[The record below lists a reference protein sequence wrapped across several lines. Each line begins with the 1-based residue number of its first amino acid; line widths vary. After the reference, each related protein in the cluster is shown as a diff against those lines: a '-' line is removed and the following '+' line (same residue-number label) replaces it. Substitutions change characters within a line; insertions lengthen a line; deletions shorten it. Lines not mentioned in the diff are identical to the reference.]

1 MKKRPVLPLHAI
13 NSFTLLVLLSIV
25 LFFPITASSQAGSV
39 VQANSVVQADL
50 VVVEYFYE
58 DGCLNCAR
66 AEPVVDKVVQG
77 YDNISYS
84 KYEIYSD
91 YGSIKVYDRM
101 VNEYEI
107 ATVPAVVINHQ
118 LTITYSD
125 YNGNEKRLEELLVA
139 GIGNAPPIPV
149 NNSVQ
154 PADGGNILPELSLPV
169 VLVAGLLAGFNP
181 CLLAV
186 MAFLASL
193 TLSSKGNRIDLLK
206 IVGGFCA
213 GIFAMFMVVGMGLLG
228 VIKQQPEIKDTI
240 TLMLVVL
247 VGLLGLWH
255 FYDAYYLKVHNRSS
269 FKTSGSFVQLIDGIE
284 HRNTVMVSFL
294 AGAMFSII
302 KAPCVGAVY
311 FAILDVLI
319 TQGKIADGAIYLGF
333 YNLGVILPVLILGIM
348 LAFGLSPERV
358 NDLREKRRVEI
369 RLVTGAVL
377 LLLAVLIYFN
387 II

>member
-1 MKKRPVLPLHAI
+1 MKKRHVLPLNAI

-25 LFFPITASSQAGSV
+25 LFFPITASGQSGE
-39 VQANSVVQADL
+39 

-58 DGCLNCAR
+58 DVCLSCAG
-66 AEPVVDKVVQG
+66 AEPVVDKVVQR

-84 KYEIYSD
+84 KYEILSD
-91 YGSIKVYDRM
+91 YGDMKVYDRM
-101 VNEYEI
+101 VSEYGI
-107 ATVPAVVINHQ
+107 ASVPAVVINYQ
-118 LTITYSD
+118 VTITYPD
-125 YNGNEKRLEELLVA
+125 YNGDEKRLEELLVA
-139 GIGNAPPIPV
+139 GIENAPLIPE

-154 PADGGNILPELSLPV
+154 PADGENILPELSLPV

-193 TLSSKGNRIDLLK
+193 TLSAKGNRTELLK

-213 GIFAMFMVVGMGLLG
+213 GIFVMFMVVGMGLLG

-240 TLMLVVL
+240 TLLLVVL

-255 FYDAYYLKVHNRSS
+255 FYDAYHLKVHDRSS
-269 FKTSGSFVQLIDGIE
+269 FKTPGSFVQLVGGIE
-284 HRNTVMVSFL
+284 HRNTIMVSFL
-294 AGAMFSII
+294 AGAMFSLI

-319 TQGKIADGAIYLGF
+319 TQGKIADGAIYLCF

-377 LLLAVLIYFN
+377 VLLAVLIYFN

>member
-1 MKKRPVLPLHAI
+1 MKKRHVLPLHAI

-25 LFFPITASSQAGSV
+25 LFCPITASGQSSE
-39 VQANSVVQADL
+39 

-58 DGCLNCAR
+58 DGCLSCSG

-84 KYEIYSD
+84 KYEILSD
-91 YGSIKVYDRM
+91 YGDMKVYDRM
-101 VNEYEI
+101 VSEYGI
-107 ATVPAVVINHQ
+107 ASVPAVVINHQ
-118 LTITYSD
+118 ITITYPD
-125 YNGNEKRLEELLVA
+125 YNGDEKRLEELLVA
-139 GIGNAPPIPV
+139 GIENAPHIPE
-149 NNSVQ
+149 NNSIQ

-193 TLSSKGNRIDLLK
+193 TLSAKGNRTELLK

-213 GIFAMFMVVGMGLLG
+213 GIFVMFMVVGMGLLG

-240 TLMLVVL
+240 TLLLVVL

-255 FYDAYYLKVHNRSS
+255 FYDAYHLKVHDRSS
-269 FKTSGSFVQLIDGIE
+269 FKTSGSFLQLVEGIE
-284 HRNTVMVSFL
+284 HRNTVVVSFL

-311 FAILDVLI
+311 FAILDMLI

-377 LLLAVLIYFN
+377 LLLAVMIYFN

>member
-1 MKKRPVLPLHAI
+1 MKKRPVLPPNAI

-25 LFFPITASSQAGSV
+25 LFIPITASGQAGL
-39 VQANSVVQADL
+39 VVQADS

-58 DGCLNCAR
+58 GGCLKCAG
-66 AEPVVDKVVQG
+66 AEPIVDKVVQG

-84 KYEIYSD
+84 KYEILSD
-91 YGSIKVYDRM
+91 YGDMKVYDRM
-101 VNEYEI
+101 VSEYGI
-107 ATVPAVVINHQ
+107 ATVPAVVIDHQ
-118 LTITYSD
+118 VTITYSD
-125 YNGNEKRLEELLVA
+125 YNGDEKRLEELLVA
-139 GIGNAPPIPV
+139 GIENAPHIPE
-149 NNSVQ
+149 NNSIQ

-193 TLSSKGNRIDLLK
+193 TLSSKGNRTELLK

-213 GIFAMFMVVGMGLLG
+213 GIFVMFMVVGMGLLG

-240 TLMLVVL
+240 TLLLVVL

-255 FYDAYYLKVHNRSS
+255 FYDAYHLKVHDRSS
-269 FKTSGSFVQLIDGIE
+269 FKTSGSFLQLVEGIE
-284 HRNTVMVSFL
+284 HRNTVVVSFL

-311 FAILDVLI
+311 FAILDMLI

-358 NDLREKRRVEI
+358 NDLRENRRVEI

>member
-1 MKKRPVLPLHAI
+1 MKKRPVLTLHAI
-13 NSFTLLVLLSIV
+13 NCFTVLVLLSIV
-25 LFFPITASSQAGSV
+25 LFCPITASGQSGE
-39 VQANSVVQADL
+39 

-58 DGCLNCAR
+58 DGCLSCSG

-84 KYEIYSD
+84 KYEIWSD
-91 YGSIKVYDRM
+91 YGDMKVYDRM
-101 VNEYEI
+101 VSEYGI
-107 ATVPAVVINHQ
+107 ASVPAVVINHQ
-118 LTITYSD
+118 IIITYPD
-125 YNGNEKRLEELLVA
+125 YNGDEKRLEELLVA
-139 GIGNAPPIPV
+139 GIENAPHIPE
-149 NNSVQ
+149 NNSIQ

-193 TLSSKGNRIDLLK
+193 TLSAKGNRTELLK

-213 GIFAMFMVVGMGLLG
+213 GIFVMFMVVGMGLLG

-240 TLMLVVL
+240 TLLLVVL

-255 FYDAYYLKVHNRSS
+255 FYDAYHLKVHDRSS
-269 FKTSGSFVQLIDGIE
+269 FKTSGSFLQLVEGIE

-311 FAILDVLI
+311 FAILDMLI

-377 LLLAVLIYFN
+377 LLLAVMIYFN

>member
-1 MKKRPVLPLHAI
+1 MKKRHVLPLHAI

-25 LFFPITASSQAGSV
+25 LFCPITASGQSSE
-39 VQANSVVQADL
+39 

-58 DGCLNCAR
+58 DGCLSCAG

-84 KYEIYSD
+84 KYEIWSD
-91 YGSIKVYDRM
+91 YGDMKVYDRM
-101 VNEYEI
+101 VSEYGI
-107 ATVPAVVINHQ
+107 ASVPAVVINHQ
-118 LTITYSD
+118 ITITYPD
-125 YNGNEKRLEELLVA
+125 YNGDEKRLEELLVT
-139 GIGNAPPIPV
+139 GIENAPHIPE
-149 NNSVQ
+149 NNSIQ
-154 PADGGNILPELSLPV
+154 PADGGSILPELSLPV

-193 TLSSKGNRIDLLK
+193 TLSAKGNRTELLK

-213 GIFAMFMVVGMGLLG
+213 GIFVMFMVVGMGLLG

-240 TLMLVVL
+240 TLLLVVL

-255 FYDAYYLKVHNRSS
+255 FYDAYHLKVHDRSS
-269 FKTSGSFVQLIDGIE
+269 FKTSGSFLQLVEGIE

-311 FAILDVLI
+311 FAILDMLI

-377 LLLAVLIYFN
+377 LLLAVMIYFN

>member
-1 MKKRPVLPLHAI
+1 MKKRLVLPLHAI
-13 NSFTLLVLLSIV
+13 NIFSLLVLLSIV
-25 LFFPITASSQAGSV
+25 LFIPVVASGQSGE
-39 VQANSVVQADL
+39 

-58 DGCLNCAR
+58 DGCLNCAG
-66 AEPVVDKVVQG
+66 AEPVVDKVIQG
-77 YDNISYS
+77 YNNISYS
-84 KYEIYSD
+84 KYEILSD
-91 YGSIKVYDRM
+91 YGDMKVYDRM
-101 VNEYEI
+101 VNGYGI

-118 LTITYSD
+118 VTITYSD
-125 YNGNEKRLEELLVA
+125 YNGDEKQLEELLVT
-139 GIGNAPPIPV
+139 GIENAPLIPV
-149 NNSVQ
+149 NNSIQ
-154 PADGGNILPELSLPV
+154 PDNGENILPELSLPV

-193 TLSSKGNRIDLLK
+193 TLSSKGNRTELLK

-213 GIFAMFMVVGMGLLG
+213 GIFVMFMVVGMGLLG

-240 TLMLVVL
+240 ILLLVVL
-247 VGLLGLWH
+247 IGLLGLWH
-255 FYDAYYLKVHNRSS
+255 FYDAYHLKVHDRSS
-269 FKTSGSFVQLIDGIE
+269 FKTSGTFLQLVEGIE

-294 AGAMFSII
+294 AGAMFSLI

-311 FAILDVLI
+311 FAILDMLI
-319 TQGKIADGAIYLGF
+319 TQGKIANGAIYLCF

-358 NDLREKRRVEI
+358 NDLRENRRIEI

-377 LLLAVLIYFN
+377 VLLAVLMYFN

>member
-13 NSFTLLVLLSIV
+13 NVFTVLVLLSIV
-25 LFFPITASSQAGSV
+25 LFFPITASGQSGE
-39 VQANSVVQADL
+39 

-58 DGCLNCAR
+58 DGCLNCAGI
-66 AEPVVDKVVQG
+66 EPVVDKVIQG

-91 YGSIKVYDRM
+91 YGDMKVYDRM
-101 VNEYEI
+101 VSEYGI
-107 ATVPAVVINHQ
+107 ASVPALVINHQ
-118 LTITYSD
+118 ITITYPD
-125 YNGNEKRLEELLVA
+125 YNGDEERLEELLVA
-139 GIGNAPPIPV
+139 GIENTLLIPGNH
-149 NNSVQ
+149 SVQ
-154 PADGGNILPELSLPV
+154 PANGENILPELSLPV

-193 TLSSKGNRIDLLK
+193 TLSAKGNRTELLK

-213 GIFAMFMVVGMGLLG
+213 GIFVMFMVVGMGLLG

-240 TLMLVVL
+240 TLLLVVL

-255 FYDAYYLKVHNRSS
+255 FYDAYHLKVHDRSS
-269 FKTSGSFVQLIDGIE
+269 FKTSGSFLRLVDGIE
-284 HRNTVMVSFL
+284 HRNTIMVSFL
-294 AGAMFSII
+294 AGAMFSLI

-319 TQGKIADGAIYLGF
+319 TQGKIADGAIYLFF

-358 NDLREKRRVEI
+358 NDIREKRRVEI

-377 LLLAVLIYFN
+377 VLLAVLIYFN

>member
-13 NSFTLLVLLSIV
+13 NVYTVLVLLSIV
-25 LFFPITASSQAGSV
+25 LFFPITASSQSCE
-39 VQANSVVQADL
+39 

-58 DGCLNCAR
+58 DGCLNCAGVG
-66 AEPVVDKVVQG
+66 PVVDKVIQR

-91 YGSIKVYDRM
+91 YGDMKVYNRM
-101 VNEYEI
+101 VSEYGI
-107 ATVPAVVINHQ
+107 ASVPAMVINHQ
-118 LTITYSD
+118 VIITYPD
-125 YNGNEKRLEELLVA
+125 YNGDEERLEELLVA
-139 GIGNAPPIPV
+139 GIEYAPPIPE

-193 TLSSKGNRIDLLK
+193 TLSAKGNRTELLK

-213 GIFAMFMVVGMGLLG
+213 GIFVMFMVVGMGLMG
-228 VIKQQPEIKDTI
+228 VIKQQPGITDTI
-240 TLMLVVL
+240 TVLLVVL
-247 VGLLGLWH
+247 IGLLGLWH
-255 FYDAYYLKVHNRSS
+255 FYDAYHLKVHDRSS
-269 FKTSGSFVQLIDGIE
+269 FKTSGSFLQLVEGIE

-311 FAILDVLI
+311 FAILDMLI

-369 RLVTGAVL
+369 RLVTGVVL
-377 LLLAVLIYFN
+377 VLLAVLIYFN

>member
-13 NSFTLLVLLSIV
+13 NLFTVLVLLSIV
-25 LFFPITASSQAGSV
+25 LFFPITASGQSGE
-39 VQANSVVQADL
+39 

-58 DGCLNCAR
+58 DGCLNCAGI
-66 AEPVVDKVVQG
+66 EPVVDKVIQG

-91 YGSIKVYDRM
+91 YGGMKVYDHM
-101 VNEYEI
+101 VNEYGI
-107 ATVPAVVINHQ
+107 ASVPALVINHQ
-118 LTITYSD
+118 ITITYPD
-125 YNGNEKRLEELLVA
+125 YNGDEERLEELLVA
-139 GIGNAPPIPV
+139 GIENAPLIPV
-149 NNSVQ
+149 NHSVQ
-154 PADGGNILPELSLPV
+154 PANGENILPELSLPV

-193 TLSSKGNRIDLLK
+193 TLSSKGNRTELLK

-213 GIFAMFMVVGMGLLG
+213 GIFVMFMVVGMGLLG

-240 TLMLVVL
+240 TLLLVVL

-255 FYDAYYLKVHNRSS
+255 FYDAYHLKVHDRSS
-269 FKTSGSFVQLIDGIE
+269 FKTSGSFLQLVDGIE
-284 HRNTVMVSFL
+284 HRNTIMVSFL
-294 AGAMFSII
+294 AGAMFSLI

-311 FAILDVLI
+311 FAILDMLI
-319 TQGKIADGAIYLGF
+319 TQGKIADGAIYLCF

-358 NDLREKRRVEI
+358 NDIREKRRIEI

-377 LLLAVLIYFN
+377 VLLAVLIYFN
-387 II
+387 VI

>member
-1 MKKRPVLPLHAI
+1 MKKRHVLPLHAI

-25 LFFPITASSQAGSV
+25 LFCPITASGQSSE
-39 VQANSVVQADL
+39 

-58 DGCLNCAR
+58 DGCLSCAG
-66 AEPVVDKVVQG
+66 AEPVMDKVVQG

-84 KYEIYSD
+84 KYEIWSD
-91 YGSIKVYDRM
+91 YGDMKVYDRM
-101 VNEYEI
+101 VSEYGI
-107 ATVPAVVINHQ
+107 ASVPAVVINHQ
-118 LTITYSD
+118 ITITYPD
-125 YNGNEKRLEELLVA
+125 YNGDEKRLEELLVT
-139 GIGNAPPIPV
+139 GIENAPHIPE
-149 NNSVQ
+149 NNSIQ
-154 PADGGNILPELSLPV
+154 PEDGGSILPELSLPV

-193 TLSSKGNRIDLLK
+193 TLSAKGNRTELLK

-213 GIFAMFMVVGMGLLG
+213 GIFVMFMVVGMGLLG

-240 TLMLVVL
+240 TLLLVVL

-255 FYDAYYLKVHNRSS
+255 FYDAYHLKVHDRSS
-269 FKTSGSFVQLIDGIE
+269 FKTSGSFLQLVEGIE

-311 FAILDVLI
+311 FAILDMLI

-377 LLLAVLIYFN
+377 LLLAVMIYFN

>member
-1 MKKRPVLPLHAI
+1 MKKRHVLPLHAI

-25 LFFPITASSQAGSV
+25 LFCPITASGQSGE
-39 VQANSVVQADL
+39 

-58 DGCLNCAR
+58 DGCLSCSG

-84 KYEIYSD
+84 KYEIWSD
-91 YGSIKVYDRM
+91 YGDMKVYDRM
-101 VNEYEI
+101 VSEYGI
-107 ATVPAVVINHQ
+107 ASVPAVVINHQ
-118 LTITYSD
+118 ITITYPD
-125 YNGNEKRLEELLVA
+125 YNGDEKRLEELLVA
-139 GIGNAPPIPV
+139 GIENAPHIPE
-149 NNSVQ
+149 NNSIQ

-193 TLSSKGNRIDLLK
+193 TLSAKGNRTELLK

-213 GIFAMFMVVGMGLLG
+213 GIFVMFMVVGMGLLG

-240 TLMLVVL
+240 TLLLVVL

-255 FYDAYYLKVHNRSS
+255 FYDAYHLKVHDRSS
-269 FKTSGSFVQLIDGIE
+269 FKTSGSFLQLVEGIE

-311 FAILDVLI
+311 FAILDMLI

-358 NDLREKRRVEI
+358 NDLRENRRVEI

-377 LLLAVLIYFN
+377 LLLAVMIYFN

>member
-13 NSFTLLVLLSIV
+13 NLFTVLVLLSIV
-25 LFFPITASSQAGSV
+25 LFFPITASGQSGE
-39 VQANSVVQADL
+39 

-58 DGCLNCAR
+58 DGCLNCAGI
-66 AEPVVDKVVQG
+66 EPVVDKVIQG

-91 YGSIKVYDRM
+91 YGGMKVYDHM
-101 VNEYEI
+101 VNEYGI
-107 ATVPAVVINHQ
+107 ASVPALVINHQ
-118 LTITYSD
+118 ITITYPD
-125 YNGNEKRLEELLVA
+125 YNGDEERLEELLVA
-139 GIGNAPPIPV
+139 GIENAPLIPV
-149 NNSVQ
+149 NHSVQ
-154 PADGGNILPELSLPV
+154 PANGENILPELSLPV

-193 TLSSKGNRIDLLK
+193 TLSSKGNRTELLK

-213 GIFAMFMVVGMGLLG
+213 GIFVMFMVVGMGLLG

-240 TLMLVVL
+240 TLLLVVL

-255 FYDAYYLKVHNRSS
+255 FYDAYHLKVHDRSS
-269 FKTSGSFVQLIDGIE
+269 FKTSGSFLQLVDGIE
-284 HRNTVMVSFL
+284 HRNTIMVSFL
-294 AGAMFSII
+294 AGAMFSLI

-319 TQGKIADGAIYLGF
+319 TQGKIADGAIYLCF

-358 NDLREKRRVEI
+358 NDIREKRRIEI

-377 LLLAVLIYFN
+377 VLLAVLIYFN
-387 II
+387 VI

>member
-1 MKKRPVLPLHAI
+1 MKKRPVLTLHAI
-13 NSFTLLVLLSIV
+13 NCFAVLVLLSIV
-25 LFFPITASSQAGSV
+25 LFCPITASGQSGEV
-39 VQANSVVQADL
+39 VGE

-58 DGCLNCAR
+58 DGCLSCSG

-84 KYEIYSD
+84 KYEILSD
-91 YGSIKVYDRM
+91 YGDMKVYDRM
-101 VNEYEI
+101 VSEYGI
-107 ATVPAVVINHQ
+107 ASVPAVVINHQ
-118 LTITYSD
+118 ITITYPD
-125 YNGNEKRLEELLVA
+125 YNGDEKRLEELLVA
-139 GIGNAPPIPV
+139 GIENAPHIPE
-149 NNSVQ
+149 NNSIQ

-193 TLSSKGNRIDLLK
+193 TLSAKGNRTELLK

-213 GIFAMFMVVGMGLLG
+213 GIFVMFMVVGMGLLG

-240 TLMLVVL
+240 TLLLVVL

-255 FYDAYYLKVHNRSS
+255 FYDAYHLKVHDRSS
-269 FKTSGSFVQLIDGIE
+269 FKTSGSFLQLVEGIE
-284 HRNTVMVSFL
+284 HRNTVVVSFL

-311 FAILDVLI
+311 FAILDMLI

-377 LLLAVLIYFN
+377 LLLAVMIYFN

>member
-13 NSFTLLVLLSIV
+13 NCYTVLVLLSIV
-25 LFFPITASSQAGSV
+25 LFIPITASAQSGEV
-39 VQANSVVQADL
+39 VL
-50 VVVEYFYE
+50 EYFYE
-58 DGCLNCAR
+58 DGCLKCAG

-84 KYEIYSD
+84 KYEIWSD
-91 YGSIKVYDRM
+91 YGDMKVYDHM
-101 VNEYEI
+101 VNEHGI

-118 LTITYSD
+118 ITITYPD
-125 YNGNEKRLEELLVA
+125 YNGDEKRLEELLVA
-139 GIGNAPPIPV
+139 GIENAPHIPE
-149 NNSVQ
+149 NNSIQ

-193 TLSSKGNRIDLLK
+193 TLSSKGNRTELLK

-213 GIFAMFMVVGMGLLG
+213 GIFVMFMVVGMGLLG

-240 TLMLVVL
+240 TLLLVVL

-255 FYDAYYLKVHNRSS
+255 FYDAYHLKVHDRSS
-269 FKTSGSFVQLIDGIE
+269 FKTSGSFLQLVEGIE
-284 HRNTVMVSFL
+284 HRNTIMVSFL

-311 FAILDVLI
+311 FAILDMLI

-377 LLLAVLIYFN
+377 LLLAVMIYFN

>member
-1 MKKRPVLPLHAI
+1 MKNRLVFPLHAI

-25 LFFPITASSQAGSV
+25 LFFPTASGQSSEV
-39 VQANSVVQADL
+39 L
-50 VVVEYFYE
+50 VEYFYE
-58 DGCLNCAR
+58 DGCLNCAG
-66 AEPVVDKVVQG
+66 AEPVVDKVIQR
-77 YDNISYS
+77 YDNISYL
-84 KYEIYSD
+84 KYEIMSD
-91 YGSIKVYDRM
+91 YDSGKVYDRM
-101 VNEYEI
+101 VNEYGI
-107 ATVPAVVINHQ
+107 ASVPAMVINSQ
-118 LTITYSD
+118 IIITYPD
-125 YNGNEKRLEELLVA
+125 YNGDEKLLEELLVA
-139 GIGNAPPIPV
+139 GIENAPHIPE

-154 PADGGNILPELSLPV
+154 PADGENILPELSLSL
-169 VLVAGLLAGFNP
+169 VLVTGLLAGFNP

-186 MAFLASL
+186 MAFLASF
-193 TLSSKGNRIDLLK
+193 TLSSKGNRTELLK

-213 GIFAMFMVVGMGLLG
+213 GIFVMFMLVGMGLLG
-228 VIKQQPEIKDTI
+228 VIKQQPEIKDTV

-255 FYDAYYLKVHNRSS
+255 FYDAYHLKIHDRSS
-269 FKTSGSFVQLIDGIE
+269 FKTSGSFLQLVDGIE
-284 HRNTVMVSFL
+284 HRNKVMVSFL

-311 FAILDVLI
+311 FAILDMLI
-319 TQGKIADGAIYLGF
+319 TQGKIADGTLYLCF

-348 LAFGLSPERV
+348 LAFGLSPERI

-369 RLVTGAVL
+369 RLVTGTVL

>member
-1 MKKRPVLPLHAI
+1 MKKKPVLPLHAI
-13 NSFTLLVLLSIV
+13 SIFTLLVLLSIV
-25 LFFPITASSQAGSV
+25 LFFPITASGQSGEV
-39 VQANSVVQADL
+39 VGE

-58 DGCLNCAR
+58 DGCLKCAG

-84 KYEIYSD
+84 KYEIWSD
-91 YGSIKVYDRM
+91 YGDMRVYDRM
-101 VNEYEI
+101 VSEYGI

-118 LTITYSD
+118 VTITYPD
-125 YNGNEKRLEELLVA
+125 YNGDEKRLEELLVT
-139 GIGNAPPIPV
+139 GIENAPHIPE
-149 NNSVQ
+149 NFSVQ
-154 PADGGNILPELSLPV
+154 PEDSGNILPELSLPV

-193 TLSSKGNRIDLLK
+193 TLSSKGNRTELLK

-213 GIFAMFMVVGMGLLG
+213 GIFVMFMLVGMGLLG

-240 TLMLVVL
+240 TLLLVVL
-247 VGLLGLWH
+247 IGLLGLWH
-255 FYDAYYLKVHNRSS
+255 FYDAYHLKVHDRSS
-269 FKTSGSFVQLIDGIE
+269 FKTSGSFLQLVEGIE
-284 HRNTVMVSFL
+284 HKNTIMVSFL

-311 FAILDVLI
+311 FAILDMLI

-358 NDLREKRRVEI
+358 NDLRENRRVEI

-377 LLLAVLIYFN
+377 LLLSVLIYFN

>member
-1 MKKRPVLPLHAI
+1 MKKRPVLPPHAI
-13 NSFTLLVLLSIV
+13 NSLTLLVLLSIV
-25 LFFPITASSQAGSV
+25 LFIPITGSGQSSE
-39 VQANSVVQADL
+39 

-58 DGCLNCAR
+58 DGCLNCAG
-66 AEPVVDKVVQG
+66 AEAVVDKIVRG

-84 KYEIYSD
+84 KYEIWSD
-91 YGSIKVYDRM
+91 YGDIKVYDRM
-101 VNEYEI
+101 VSEYGV
-107 ATVPAVVINHQ
+107 ASVPALVINHQ
-118 LTITYSD
+118 VTITYSD
-125 YNGNEKRLEELLVA
+125 YNGNKKLLEELLVA
-139 GIGNAPPIPV
+139 GIKNAPHIPV

-193 TLSSKGNRIDLLK
+193 TLSSKGNRTELLK

-213 GIFAMFMVVGMGLLG
+213 GIFVMFMVVGMGLLG
-228 VIKQQPEIKDTI
+228 LIKQQPDIKDTV
-240 TLMLVVL
+240 TLLLVVL
-247 VGLLGLWH
+247 IGLLGLWH
-255 FYDAYYLKVHNRSS
+255 FYDAYHLKMHDRSS
-269 FKTSGSFVQLIDGIE
+269 FKTSGSFLQLVGGIE
-284 HRNTVMVSFL
+284 HRNTVMVSFF
-294 AGAMFSII
+294 AGAMFSLI

-319 TQGKIADGAIYLGF
+319 TQGKIADGAIYLCF

-358 NDLREKRRVEI
+358 NDLRENRRIEM

>member
-13 NSFTLLVLLSIV
+13 NSFTLLVILSIV
-25 LFFPITASSQAGSV
+25 LFIPQTSSGQAGS
-39 VQANSVVQADL
+39 

-58 DGCLNCAR
+58 DGCLKCAR
-66 AEPVVDKVVQG
+66 AEPVVGKVVQG

-84 KYEIYSD
+84 KYEIWSD
-91 YGSIKVYDRM
+91 YGGLIAYDRM
-101 VNEYEI
+101 VSEYGI
-107 ATVPAVVINHQ
+107 AIVPAVVINHRV
-118 LTITYSD
+118 TITYSD
-125 YNGNEKRLEELLVA
+125 YNGNESRLEELLVT
-139 GIGNAPPIPV
+139 GIENAPQIPE
-149 NNSVQ
+149 NNSIQ
-154 PADGGNILPELSLPV
+154 PDDGENILPELSLPV

-193 TLSSKGNRIDLLK
+193 TLSSGGNRIELLK

-213 GIFAMFMVVGMGLLG
+213 GIFVMFMVVGMGLLG
-228 VIKQQPEIKDTI
+228 VIKQQPEIKDTV
-240 TLMLVVL
+240 TLLLVLL

-255 FYDAYYLKVHNRSS
+255 FYDAYHLKMHDRSS
-269 FKTSGSFVQLIDGIE
+269 FKTSGSFLQLVGGIE
-284 HRNTVMVSFL
+284 HRNTVVVSFL
-294 AGAMFSII
+294 AGAMFSLI

-311 FAILDVLI
+311 FAILDMLI
-319 TQGKIADGAIYLGF
+319 TQGKIADGAIYLCF

-358 NDLREKRRVEI
+358 NDLRENRRVEI

>member
-1 MKKRPVLPLHAI
+1 MKMRHVLPLHAI
-13 NSFTLLVLLSIV
+13 NSLTLVVLLSIV
-25 LFFPITASSQAGSV
+25 LFFPITASSQSGE
-39 VQANSVVQADL
+39 

-58 DGCLNCAR
+58 DGCLNCAG
-66 AEPVVDKVVQG
+66 AEPVVDRVIQG

-84 KYEIYSD
+84 KYEILSD
-91 YGSIKVYDRM
+91 YGDIKVYNRM
-101 VNEYEI
+101 VSEYGI
-107 ATVPAVVINHQ
+107 AYVPALVINYKV
-118 LTITYSD
+118 TITYSD
-125 YNGNEKRLEELLVA
+125 YNGDEKRLEELLVA
-139 GIGNAPPIPV
+139 GIENAPPIPG

-154 PADGGNILPELSLPV
+154 PIDGENILPELSLPV
-169 VLVAGLLAGFNP
+169 VLLAGLLAGFNP

-193 TLSSKGNRIDLLK
+193 TLSSKGNRTELLK

-213 GIFAMFMVVGMGLLG
+213 GIFVMFMVVGMGLLG
-228 VIKQQPEIKDTI
+228 VIKQQPDIKDTI
-240 TLMLVVL
+240 TLLLVVL
-247 VGLLGLWH
+247 IGLLGLWH
-255 FYDAYYLKVHNRSS
+255 FYDAYHLKKHDRSS
-269 FKTSGSFVQLIDGIE
+269 FKTSVSFLQLVGGIE
-284 HRNTVMVSFL
+284 DRNTVMVSFL

-319 TQGKIADGAIYLGF
+319 TQGKIADGAIYLCF

-358 NDLREKRRVEI
+358 NDLRENRRVEI

-377 LLLAVLIYFN
+377 VMLAVLIYFN

>member
-1 MKKRPVLPLHAI
+1 MKKRPVLTLYAI
-13 NSFTLLVLLSIV
+13 NSFIVLVLLSIV
-25 LFFPITASSQAGSV
+25 LFFPITASGQS
-39 VQANSVVQADL
+39 DE

-58 DGCLNCAR
+58 DGCSNCAG
-66 AEPVVDKVVQG
+66 AEPVVYKVIQG

-84 KYEIYSD
+84 KYEIWSD
-91 YGSIKVYDRM
+91 YGDIKVYDRM
-101 VNEYEI
+101 VSEYGV
-107 ATVPAVVINHQ
+107 ASVPALVINHQ
-118 LTITYSD
+118 VTITYSD
-125 YNGNEKRLEELLVA
+125 YNGDEKRLEELLVA
-139 GIGNAPPIPV
+139 GIENSPLIPG

-154 PADGGNILPELSLPV
+154 PAVGGNILPELSLPV

-193 TLSSKGNRIDLLK
+193 TLSSKGNRTELLK

-213 GIFAMFMVVGMGLLG
+213 GIFVMFMVVGMGLLG
-228 VIKQQPEIKDTI
+228 LIKQQPEIKDTV
-240 TLMLVVL
+240 TLLLVVL
-247 VGLLGLWH
+247 IGLLGLWH
-255 FYDAYYLKVHNRSS
+255 FYDAYHLKMHDRSS
-269 FKTSGSFVQLIDGIE
+269 FKTSGSFLQLVGGIE

-294 AGAMFSII
+294 AGAMFSLI

-319 TQGKIADGAIYLGF
+319 TQGKIADGAIYLCF

-358 NDLREKRRVEI
+358 NDLRENRRIEM

>member
-1 MKKRPVLPLHAI
+1 MKKRLVLPLHAI
-13 NSFTLLVLLSIV
+13 NIFSLLVLLSIV
-25 LFFPITASSQAGSV
+25 LFIPVVASGQSGE
-39 VQANSVVQADL
+39 

-58 DGCLNCAR
+58 DGCLNCAG
-66 AEPVVDKVVQG
+66 AEPVVDKVIQG
-77 YDNISYS
+77 YNNISYS
-84 KYEIYSD
+84 KYEILSD
-91 YGSIKVYDRM
+91 YGDMKVYDRM
-101 VNEYEI
+101 VNGYGI

-118 LTITYSD
+118 VTITYSD
-125 YNGNEKRLEELLVA
+125 YNGDEKQLEELLVT
-139 GIGNAPPIPV
+139 GIENAPLIPV
-149 NNSVQ
+149 NNSIQ
-154 PADGGNILPELSLPV
+154 PDNGENILPELSLPV

-193 TLSSKGNRIDLLK
+193 TLSSKGNRTELLK

-213 GIFAMFMVVGMGLLG
+213 GIFVMFMVVGMGLLG
-228 VIKQQPEIKDTI
+228 VIKQQPEIKDTV
-240 TLMLVVL
+240 TLLLVVL
-247 VGLLGLWH
+247 IGLLGLWH
-255 FYDAYYLKVHNRSS
+255 FYDAYHLKVHDRSS
-269 FKTSGSFVQLIDGIE
+269 FKTSGTFLQLVEGIE

-319 TQGKIADGAIYLGF
+319 TQGKIANGAIYLCF

-358 NDLREKRRVEI
+358 NDLRENRRIEI

-377 LLLAVLIYFN
+377 VLLAVLMYFN

>member
-13 NSFTLLVLLSIV
+13 NLFTVLVLLSIV
-25 LFFPITASSQAGSV
+25 LFFPITASGQSGE
-39 VQANSVVQADL
+39 

-58 DGCLNCAR
+58 DVCLSCAG
-66 AEPVVDKVVQG
+66 AEPVVDKVVQR

-84 KYEIYSD
+84 KYEILSD
-91 YGSIKVYDRM
+91 YGDMKVYDRM
-101 VNEYEI
+101 VSEYGI
-107 ATVPAVVINHQ
+107 ASVPAVVINYQ
-118 LTITYSD
+118 VTITYPD
-125 YNGNEKRLEELLVA
+125 YNGDEKRLEELLVA
-139 GIGNAPPIPV
+139 GIENAPLIPE
-149 NNSVQ
+149 NNSIQ
-154 PADGGNILPELSLPV
+154 PADGKNILPELSLPV

-193 TLSSKGNRIDLLK
+193 TLSAKGNRTELLK

-213 GIFAMFMVVGMGLLG
+213 GIFVMFMVVGMGLLG

-240 TLMLVVL
+240 TLLLVVL

-255 FYDAYYLKVHNRSS
+255 FYDAYHLKVHDRSS
-269 FKTSGSFVQLIDGIE
+269 FKTPGSFVQLVGGIE

-294 AGAMFSII
+294 AGAMFSLI

-319 TQGKIADGAIYLGF
+319 TQGKIADGAIYLCF

-377 LLLAVLIYFN
+377 VLLAVLIYFN

>member
-13 NSFTLLVLLSIV
+13 NLFTVLVLLSIV
-25 LFFPITASSQAGSV
+25 LFFPITASCQSGE
-39 VQANSVVQADL
+39 

-58 DGCLNCAR
+58 DVCLSCAG
-66 AEPVVDKVVQG
+66 AEPVVDKVVQR

-84 KYEIYSD
+84 KYEILSD
-91 YGSIKVYDRM
+91 YGDMKVYDRM
-101 VNEYEI
+101 VSEYGI
-107 ATVPAVVINHQ
+107 ASVPAVVINYQ
-118 LTITYSD
+118 VTITYPD
-125 YNGNEKRLEELLVA
+125 YNGDEKRLEELLVA
-139 GIGNAPPIPV
+139 GIENAPLIPE
-149 NNSVQ
+149 NNSIQ
-154 PADGGNILPELSLPV
+154 PADGKNILPELSLPV

-193 TLSSKGNRIDLLK
+193 TLSAKGNRTELLK

-213 GIFAMFMVVGMGLLG
+213 GIFVMFMVVGMGLLG

-240 TLMLVVL
+240 TLLLVVL

-255 FYDAYYLKVHNRSS
+255 FYDAYHLKVHDRSS
-269 FKTSGSFVQLIDGIE
+269 FKTPGSFVQLVGGIE

-294 AGAMFSII
+294 AGAMFSLI

-319 TQGKIADGAIYLGF
+319 TQGKIADGAIYLCF

-377 LLLAVLIYFN
+377 VLLAVLIYFN
-387 II
+387 VI

>member
-1 MKKRPVLPLHAI
+1 MKKRPVLPPIAI
-13 NSFTLLVLLSIV
+13 NSLTLLVLLSVV
-25 LFFPITASSQAGSV
+25 LFFPTMASGQSGE
-39 VQANSVVQADL
+39 

-66 AEPVVDKVVQG
+66 AEPVVDKIVQG

-91 YGSIKVYDRM
+91 NGGIKVYDRM
-101 VNEYEI
+101 VSEYGI
-107 ATVPAVVINHQ
+107 ATVPAVVINHRV
-118 LTITYSD
+118 TITYSD
-125 YNGNEKRLEELLVA
+125 YNGDEERLEELLVA
-139 GIGNAPPIPV
+139 GIENAPQIPG

-154 PADGGNILPELSLPV
+154 PADGENILPELSLPV

-193 TLSSKGNRIDLLK
+193 TLSAKGNRTELLK

-213 GIFAMFMVVGMGLLG
+213 GIFVMFMVVGMGLLG

-240 TLMLVVL
+240 TLLLVVL
-247 VGLLGLWH
+247 IGLLGLWH
-255 FYDAYYLKVHNRSS
+255 FYDAYHLKVHDRSS
-269 FKTSGSFVQLIDGIE
+269 FKTSGSFLQLVGGIE

-311 FAILDVLI
+311 FAILDMLI

-369 RLVTGAVL
+369 RMVTGAVL
-377 LLLAVLIYFN
+377 LMLAVLIYFN

>member
-1 MKKRPVLPLHAI
+1 MKKRPVLPPIAI
-13 NSFTLLVLLSIV
+13 NSLTLLVLLSVV
-25 LFFPITASSQAGSV
+25 LFFPTMASGQSGE
-39 VQANSVVQADL
+39 

-66 AEPVVDKVVQG
+66 AEPVVDKIVQG

-91 YGSIKVYDRM
+91 NGGIKVYDRM
-101 VNEYEI
+101 VSEYGI
-107 ATVPAVVINHQ
+107 ATVPAVVINHRV
-118 LTITYSD
+118 TITYSD
-125 YNGNEKRLEELLVA
+125 YNGDEERLEELLVA
-139 GIGNAPPIPV
+139 GIENAPQIPG

-154 PADGGNILPELSLPV
+154 PVDGENILPELSLPV

-193 TLSSKGNRIDLLK
+193 TLSAKGNRTELLK

-213 GIFAMFMVVGMGLLG
+213 GIFVMFMVVGMGLLG

-240 TLMLVVL
+240 TLLLVVL
-247 VGLLGLWH
+247 IGLLGLWH
-255 FYDAYYLKVHNRSS
+255 FYDAYHLKVHDRSS
-269 FKTSGSFVQLIDGIE
+269 FKTSGSFLQLVGGIE

-311 FAILDVLI
+311 FAILDMLI

-369 RLVTGAVL
+369 RMVTGAVL
-377 LLLAVLIYFN
+377 LMLAVLIYFN

>member
-13 NSFTLLVLLSIV
+13 NVFTVLVLLSIV
-25 LFFPITASSQAGSV
+25 LFFPITASGQSGE
-39 VQANSVVQADL
+39 

-58 DGCLNCAR
+58 DGCLNCAGI
-66 AEPVVDKVVQG
+66 EPVVDKVIQG

-91 YGSIKVYDRM
+91 YGDMKVYDRM
-101 VNEYEI
+101 VSEYGI
-107 ATVPAVVINHQ
+107 ASVPALVINHQ
-118 LTITYSD
+118 VTITYPD
-125 YNGNEKRLEELLVA
+125 YNGDEERLEELLVA
-139 GIGNAPPIPV
+139 GIENTLLIPGNH
-149 NNSVQ
+149 SVQ
-154 PADGGNILPELSLPV
+154 PANGENILPELSLPV

-193 TLSSKGNRIDLLK
+193 TLSAKGNRTELLK

-213 GIFAMFMVVGMGLLG
+213 GIFVMFMVVGMGLLG

-240 TLMLVVL
+240 TLLLVVL

-255 FYDAYYLKVHNRSS
+255 FYDAYHLKVHGRSS
-269 FKTSGSFVQLIDGIE
+269 FKTSGSFLRLVDGIE
-284 HRNTVMVSFL
+284 HRNTIMVSFL
-294 AGAMFSII
+294 AGAMFSLI

-319 TQGKIADGAIYLGF
+319 TQGKIADGAIYLFF

-358 NDLREKRRVEI
+358 NDIREKRRVEI

-377 LLLAVLIYFN
+377 VLLAVLIYFN

>member
-13 NSFTLLVLLSIV
+13 NCFTVLVLLSIV
-25 LFFPITASSQAGSV
+25 LFFPITASGQSGEV
-39 VQANSVVQADL
+39 VGEVVGEVIGE

-58 DGCLNCAR
+58 DGCLSCSG

-84 KYEIYSD
+84 KYEILSD
-91 YGSIKVYDRM
+91 YGDMKVYDRM
-101 VNEYEI
+101 VSEYGI
-107 ATVPAVVINHQ
+107 ASVPAVVINHQ
-118 LTITYSD
+118 ITITYPD
-125 YNGNEKRLEELLVA
+125 YNGDEKRLEELLVA
-139 GIGNAPPIPV
+139 GIENAPHIPE
-149 NNSVQ
+149 NNSIQ

-193 TLSSKGNRIDLLK
+193 TLSAKGNRTELLK

-213 GIFAMFMVVGMGLLG
+213 GIFVMFMVVGMGLLG

-240 TLMLVVL
+240 TLLLVVL

-255 FYDAYYLKVHNRSS
+255 FYDAYHLKVHDRSS
-269 FKTSGSFVQLIDGIE
+269 FKTSGSFLQLVEGIE

-311 FAILDVLI
+311 FAILDMLI

-377 LLLAVLIYFN
+377 LLLAVMIYFN

>member
-1 MKKRPVLPLHAI
+1 MKKRPVLPLDAI
-13 NSFTLLVLLSIV
+13 NCFTVLVLLSIV
-25 LFFPITASSQAGSV
+25 LFFLITASGQAGSI
-39 VQANSVVQADL
+39 VQADS

-58 DGCLNCAR
+58 GGCLKCAG

-84 KYEIYSD
+84 KYEIWSN
-91 YGSIKVYDRM
+91 YGDMKVYDRM
-101 VNEYEI
+101 VSEYGI
-107 ATVPAVVINHQ
+107 ATVPAVVIDHQ
-118 LTITYSD
+118 ATITYSD
-125 YNGNEKRLEELLVA
+125 YNGDEKRLEELLVA
-139 GIGNAPPIPV
+139 GIENAPHIPE
-149 NNSVQ
+149 NNSVK
-154 PADGGNILPELSLPV
+154 PADGVNILPELSLPV

-193 TLSSKGNRIDLLK
+193 TLSSKGNRTELLK

-213 GIFAMFMVVGMGLLG
+213 GIFVMFMVVGMGLLG

-240 TLMLVVL
+240 TLLLVVL
-247 VGLLGLWH
+247 IGLLGLWH
-255 FYDAYYLKVHNRSS
+255 FYDAYHLKVHDRSS
-269 FKTSGSFVQLIDGIE
+269 FKTSGSFLQLVEGIE

-311 FAILDVLI
+311 FAILDMLI

-369 RLVTGAVL
+369 RLVTGVVL
-377 LLLAVLIYFN
+377 LLLAVLIFFN

>member
-1 MKKRPVLPLHAI
+1 MKQRPVLPLHAI

-25 LFFPITASSQAGSV
+25 LFFPITASGQAGSV
-39 VQANSVVQADL
+39 VQADS

-58 DGCLNCAR
+58 GGCLKCAG
-66 AEPVVDKVVQG
+66 AEPIVDKVVQG

-84 KYEIYSD
+84 KYEIWSD
-91 YGSIKVYDRM
+91 YGDMKVYDRM
-101 VNEYEI
+101 VSEYGI

-118 LTITYSD
+118 VTITYSD
-125 YNGNEKRLEELLVA
+125 YNGDEKRLEELLVA
-139 GIGNAPPIPV
+139 GIENAPPIPE

-193 TLSSKGNRIDLLK
+193 TLSSKGNRTELLK

-213 GIFAMFMVVGMGLLG
+213 GIFVMFMVVGMGLLG

-240 TLMLVVL
+240 TLLLVVL
-247 VGLLGLWH
+247 IGLLGLWH
-255 FYDAYYLKVHNRSS
+255 FYDAYHLKVHDRSS
-269 FKTSGSFVQLIDGIE
+269 FKTSGSFLQLVEGIE
-284 HRNTVMVSFL
+284 HRNTVVVSFL

-311 FAILDVLI
+311 FAILDMLI

>member
-13 NSFTLLVLLSIV
+13 NCLSVLVLLSIV
-25 LFFPITASSQAGSV
+25 LFIPITASGQSSEV
-39 VQANSVVQADL
+39 VL
-50 VVVEYFYE
+50 EYFYE
-58 DGCLNCAR
+58 DGCLKCAG

-84 KYEIYSD
+84 KYEIWSD
-91 YGSIKVYDRM
+91 YGDMKVYDHM
-101 VNEYEI
+101 VNEYGI

-118 LTITYSD
+118 VTITYPD
-125 YNGNEKRLEELLVA
+125 YNGDEKRLEELLVA
-139 GIGNAPPIPV
+139 GIENAPHIPE
-149 NNSVQ
+149 NNSIQ

-193 TLSSKGNRIDLLK
+193 TLSAKGNRTELLK

-213 GIFAMFMVVGMGLLG
+213 GIFVMFMVVGMGLLG

-240 TLMLVVL
+240 TLLLVVL

-255 FYDAYYLKVHNRSS
+255 FYDAYHLKVHDRSS
-269 FKTSGSFVQLIDGIE
+269 FKTSGSFLQLVEGIE

-311 FAILDVLI
+311 FAILDMLI

-377 LLLAVLIYFN
+377 LLLAVMIYFN

>member
-1 MKKRPVLPLHAI
+1 MKKRHVLPLHAI
-13 NSFTLLVLLSIV
+13 NSLTLVVLLSIV
-25 LFFPITASSQAGSV
+25 LFFPITASSQSGE
-39 VQANSVVQADL
+39 

-58 DGCLNCAR
+58 DGCLNCAG
-66 AEPVVDKVVQG
+66 AEPVVDRVIQG

-84 KYEIYSD
+84 KYEILSD
-91 YGSIKVYDRM
+91 YGDIKVYNRM
-101 VNEYEI
+101 VSEYGI
-107 ATVPAVVINHQ
+107 AYVPALVINYKV
-118 LTITYSD
+118 TITYSD
-125 YNGNEKRLEELLVA
+125 YNGDEKRLEELLVA
-139 GIGNAPPIPV
+139 GIENAPPIPG

-154 PADGGNILPELSLPV
+154 PIDGENILPELSLPV
-169 VLVAGLLAGFNP
+169 VLLAGLLAGFNP

-193 TLSSKGNRIDLLK
+193 TLSSKGNRTELLK

-213 GIFAMFMVVGMGLLG
+213 GIFVMFMVVGMGLLG
-228 VIKQQPEIKDTI
+228 VIKQQPDIKDTI
-240 TLMLVVL
+240 TLLLVVL
-247 VGLLGLWH
+247 IGLLGLWH
-255 FYDAYYLKVHNRSS
+255 FYDAYHLKKHDRSS
-269 FKTSGSFVQLIDGIE
+269 FKTSVSFLQLVGGIE
-284 HRNTVMVSFL
+284 DRNTVMVSFL

-319 TQGKIADGAIYLGF
+319 TQGKIADGAIYLCF

-358 NDLREKRRVEI
+358 NDLRENRRVEI

-377 LLLAVLIYFN
+377 VMLAVLIYFN

>member
-13 NSFTLLVLLSIV
+13 NVFTVLVLLSLV
-25 LFFPITASSQAGSV
+25 LFFPITASGQSGE
-39 VQANSVVQADL
+39 

-58 DGCLNCAR
+58 DGCLNCAGI
-66 AEPVVDKVVQG
+66 EPVVDKVIQG

-91 YGSIKVYDRM
+91 YGGMKVYDHM
-101 VNEYEI
+101 VNEYGI
-107 ATVPAVVINHQ
+107 ASVPALVINHQ
-118 LTITYSD
+118 ITITYPD
-125 YNGNEKRLEELLVA
+125 YNGDEERLEELLVA
-139 GIGNAPPIPV
+139 GIENAPLIPV
-149 NNSVQ
+149 NHSVQ
-154 PADGGNILPELSLPV
+154 PANGENILPELSLPV

-193 TLSSKGNRIDLLK
+193 TLSSKGNRTELLK

-213 GIFAMFMVVGMGLLG
+213 GIFVMFMVVGMGLLG

-240 TLMLVVL
+240 TLLLVVL

-255 FYDAYYLKVHNRSS
+255 FYDAYHLKVHDRSS
-269 FKTSGSFVQLIDGIE
+269 FKTSGSFLQLVDGIE
-284 HRNTVMVSFL
+284 HRNTIMVSFL
-294 AGAMFSII
+294 AGAMFSLI

-319 TQGKIADGAIYLGF
+319 TQGKIADGAIYLCF

-358 NDLREKRRVEI
+358 NDIREKRRIEI

-377 LLLAVLIYFN
+377 VLLAVLIYFN
-387 II
+387 VI

>member
-1 MKKRPVLPLHAI
+1 MKKRPVLPPNAI

-25 LFFPITASSQAGSV
+25 LFIPITASGQAGSV
-39 VQANSVVQADL
+39 VQADS

-58 DGCLNCAR
+58 GGCLKCAG
-66 AEPVVDKVVQG
+66 AEHVVDKVVQG

-84 KYEIYSD
+84 KYEIWSD
-91 YGSIKVYDRM
+91 YGDVKVYDRM
-101 VNEYEI
+101 VSEYGI
-107 ATVPAVVINHQ
+107 ATVPAVVIDHQ
-118 LTITYSD
+118 VTITYSD
-125 YNGNEKRLEELLVA
+125 YNGDEKRLEELLVA
-139 GIGNAPPIPV
+139 GIENAPHIPE
-149 NNSVQ
+149 NNSIR

-193 TLSSKGNRIDLLK
+193 TLSSKGNRTELLK

-213 GIFAMFMVVGMGLLG
+213 GIFVMFMVVGMGLLG

-240 TLMLVVL
+240 TLLLVVL

-255 FYDAYYLKVHNRSS
+255 FYDAYHLKVHDRSS
-269 FKTSGSFVQLIDGIE
+269 FKTSGSFLQLVDGIE

-294 AGAMFSII
+294 AGALFSII

-311 FAILDVLI
+311 FAILDMLI

-358 NDLREKRRVEI
+358 NDIREKRRVEI

-377 LLLAVLIYFN
+377 VLLAVLIYFN